1 MVRYWSK
8 VFPTITPTLLSDL
21 DVKVMDLE
29 NRGVGDWM
37 ILVKVFLKTNRLDSF
52 GIWTVVR

>member
-8 VFPTITPTLLSDL
+8 VFPTITPTLLSDF

-37 ILVKVFLKTNRLDSF
+37 FLVKVFLKTNGLDSF
-52 GIWTVVR
+52 GTWTVVR